1 VFVHTR
7 ISSAGTRLRLECR
20 CGEIK
25 GDGALDVA
33 SLGKQVERRCSSEVI
48 ATVNEYAG
56 VSGLAQRSATDNH
69 KIERIWQIST
79 ALLGVESQEKQTVR

>member
-1 VFVHTR
+1 MFVHTR

-48 ATVNEYAG
+48 ATVNEYNSLSQNNI
-56 VSGLAQRSATDNH
+56 VHEEYNYVKYTDPYTQN
-69 KIERIWQIST
+69 E
-79 ALLGVESQEKQTVR
+79 